1 MSTGRFLKQAQQAVR
16 CQTYFGCTLHIPR
29 DTCPTTS
36 FLDLTDKIESSE
48 KVNLDNYY
56 KDIAEL
62 YQYDGKTYAIPKDY
76 DTIALWYNKKMFDD
90 AGIAYPDETW
100 TWQTFADAAKKL
112 TKEDGSQYG
121 TAIPAT
127 FNQDGYYNLIYDMGG
142 YIVSDDKKKSGW
154 DDPKT
159 IEAMQWLYD
168 NVVTTSM
175 PKQETMGETNP
186 DVLFSSG

>member
-1 MSTGRFLKQAQQAVR
+1 MGQ
-16 CQTYFGCTLHIPR
+16 
-29 DTCPTTS
+29 
-36 FLDLTDKIESSE
+36 
-48 KVNLDNYY
+48 
-56 KDIAEL
+56 
-62 YQYDGKTYAIPKDY
+62 
-76 DTIALWYNKKMFDD
+76 
-90 AGIAYPDETW
+90 
-100 TWQTFADAAKKL
+100 WQTFADAAKKL

-186 DVLFSSG
+186 DVLFSSGKIAMTLQGSWMTASMRDNEFVSENCDVAVLPMAEDGTRKSIYNGLGWAASAEGSNTETHGSLLNISEQKKHRKNRRNSV